1 MKNINAFLFLVF
13 SLLILSLNVYSQPL
27 SLSWDGATINDSL
40 LVSGSST
47 DNELVAELIVTNNT
61 GSSMDIKVRRTE
73 IQIVDGSI
81 NYFCWA
87 DNCYPPNVNESF
99 GHLSLGAGQSSA
111 EGDFSG
117 HYEPHNNYGDSFI
130 EYEFFNMNNEDEN
143 VKVVVQFATIT
154 VGINEN
160 EPSVKIYPNPATEHI
175 TINLSCIMNTVK
187 LYDYTGSKI
196 IEEVV
201 NNSIYKMN
209 TAQISTGVYI
219 LRITTDKEVIVK
231 QIIIK

>member
-1 MKNINAFLFLVF
+1 MKNINVFLFLVF
-13 SLLILSLNVYSQPL
+13 SLQILSLNVYSQPL
-27 SLSWDGATINDSL
+27 LLSWDGATINDSL
-40 LVSGSST
+40 LVLGSST

-73 IQIVDGSI
+73 MQIVDGSI

-87 DNCYPPNVNESF
+87 DNCYPPNISESI
-99 GHLSLGAGQSSA
+99 GYLSLAGGQSSL

-117 HYEPHNNYGDSFI
+117 HYVPNNNYGDSYI

-154 VGINEN
+154 GINEN
-160 EPSVKIYPNPATEHI
+160 VPIVKIYPNPATEHI

-201 NNSIYKMN
+201 NSSFYKMN
-209 TAQISTGVYI
+209 TTYLCPGIYI
-219 LRITTDKEVIVK
+219 LRISTDKRVIVK

>member
-27 SLSWDGATINDSL
+27 SLSWDGETLNDSL
-40 LVSGSST
+40 LISGSST

-73 IQIVDGSI
+73 MQIVDGSI

-87 DNCYPPNVNESF
+87 DNCYPPNISESI
-99 GHLSLGAGQSSA
+99 GYLSLAGGQSSS

-117 HYEPHNNYGDSFI
+117 HYEPHNNYGDSYI

-160 EPSVKIYPNPATEHI
+160 KLSVKIYPNPIHDNV
-175 TINLSCIMNTVK
+175 TIKFSDIINKVIVYDLS
-187 LYDYTGSKI
+187 GSKL
-196 IEEVV
+196 IEE
-201 NNSIYKMN
+201 NANSSLHKIN
-209 TAQISTGVYI
+209 TSHLFPGVYLFKI
-219 LRITTDKEVIVK
+219 FTEKGTVVQQL
-231 QIIIK
+231 IKN